1 MELATKSWPKGC
13 QRTHPQTSS
22 VRCGRSDSGGPLP
35 GTPRLESSSWN
46 LNLLQGSPRRDPQ
59 SPSVQ
64 SGRPCSKGPQIWTPR
79 VNSFFAELETVN
91 VMIAVCFLWF
101 VCFPRLRRIQKMYE
115 DCRITNSRKL
125 HGNPGKVQIPAPCRV
140 HGGGSFYKRKSDV
153 QISNFRMANAKVLK
167 NRNNLW

>member
-1 MELATKSWPKGC
+1 M
-13 QRTHPQTSS
+13 
-22 VRCGRSDSGGPLP
+22 
-35 GTPRLESSSWN
+35 LE
-46 LNLLQGSPRRDPQ
+46 GSPNLDP
-59 SPSVQ
+59 PSQ
-64 SGRPCSKGPQIWTPR
+64 F
-79 VNSFFAELETVN
+79 FFAELETVN

-140 HGGGSFYKRKSDV
+140 HGGGSFYKRKFDV
-153 QISNFRMANAKVLK
+153 QISNFHMANAVLK